1 MNYLDSLYWI
11 LEREKHGIKP
21 GIKRMQW
28 MLDAMDNPQDNIKGI
43 HVVGT
48 NGKGST
54 VTFLRSA
61 LVHNGYEVG
70 TFTSPHIDTFN
81 ERISINGKPISDDD
95 IAFIATKVREVVE
108 QLETQTTLG
117 APTEFEVIT
126 MMMFYYFGAV
136 RTVDFV
142 VVEAG
147 LGALNDSTNVFKP
160 ILSIL
165 TSISLD
171 HTNIL
176 GETMLDI
183 AKDKGAVVK
192 LGVPFV
198 YHVDDLEIEGYMND
212 VVEKNHTKGIKLNR
226 DFVVVHNEKEFN
238 FRWNEY
244 EFNDI
249 ELEMKGTH
257 QHNNASLAIASLV
270 ELHKRGVATI
280 DFNKMIDGIEEAKW
294 QGRIETIREEPLTIV
309 DGAHNTESIQALID
323 TMEMYYPD
331 REITI
336 LFSAIDGK
344 PIRTMIE
351 QLEPIAKEFFVTTFD
366 YPKALPADSLYEE
379 GDHDYKGIVKDYREF
394 IEHFEGDLLLVT
406 GSLYFVSQVKEGMK

>member
-54 VTFLRSA
+54 VKFLRSA

-81 ERISINGKPISDDD
+81 ERISINGEPISDDD

-183 AKDKGAVVK
+183 AKDKGC
-192 LGVPFV
+192 LLYTSPSP
-198 YHVDDLEIEGYMND
+198 
-212 VVEKNHTKGIKLNR
+212 R
-226 DFVVVHNEKEFN
+226 D
-238 FRWNEY
+238 
-244 EFNDI
+244 
-249 ELEMKGTH
+249 
-257 QHNNASLAIASLV
+257 
-270 ELHKRGVATI
+270 
-280 DFNKMIDGIEEAKW
+280 
-294 QGRIETIREEPLTIV
+294 
-309 DGAHNTESIQALID
+309 
-323 TMEMYYPD
+323 
-331 REITI
+331 
-336 LFSAIDGK
+336 
-344 PIRTMIE
+344 
-351 QLEPIAKEFFVTTFD
+351 
-366 YPKALPADSLYEE
+366 
-379 GDHDYKGIVKDYREF
+379 
-394 IEHFEGDLLLVT
+394 
-406 GSLYFVSQVKEGMK
+406 